1 LKKLIESGKM
11 NLLSMIKGLVW
22 AFLLKTFPSLGY
34 KGTVDTQISAY
45 NRLKRKFPAE
55 CENDLLNTLIMSRIE
70 APPRV
75 ASKQEE
81 YTHYEPLLE
90 NPDKTLEDVIWA
102 IVEYEYILSREEHL
116 FNQLSKMYSSSAEIL
131 ADVNILNSK
140 VRRYIKESIKEKC
153 GVANMQFTKLKSDYK
168 AFVLVLLLWVVFL
181 LLGIHFTSNSSNSI
195 FLVVGAIAIVLC
207 WFYAIKVVIDTF
219 RVFKSIKAT
228 GLQIGISVFLFC
240 ICSSPLIMG
249 LYVLRLINRYKKADR
264 FDLASNR

>member
-1 LKKLIESGKM
+1 MGFLNI
-11 NLLSMIKGLVW
+11 IKGLLR
-22 AFLLKTFPSLGY
+22 AFLLKIFPSLGY
-34 KGTVDTQISAY
+34 KGTVDTQIFAY
-45 NRLKRKFPAE
+45 NLLKMKFPAE
-55 CENDLLNTLIMSRIE
+55 CEDDLLNTLIMSRIE

-75 ASKQEE
+75 APKQEE

-116 FNQLSKMYSSSAEIL
+116 FNQLSKMYSSPAEML

-140 VRRYIKESIKEKC
+140 FRRYIKESIKEKC

-168 AFVLVLLLWVVFL
+168 AFIFVLLLWVVFL

-195 FLVVGAIAIVLC
+195 FFVMGAVAIVLC

-219 RVFKSIKAT
+219 RALKIIKPT
-228 GLQIGISVFLFC
+228 GWQIGISVFLFC

-264 FDLASNR
+264 FDLESG